1 MLLLP
6 LLPSILSRTLLE
18 SLKLPASPSLRA
30 LVFLSQPVSPIFR
43 IPFTGLYAKFVRLKL
58 LPCPNVI
65 FSFHYLQ
72 HSPEISYVIANTHY
86 LLNLKPP
93 ISHFI
98 ALQSQEGFVKH
109 SHTKVQ
115 APAYTINSLRWK
127 FQTYDRVGLRGI
139 WVYRE
144 LPLVAHERFLLRT
157 LSSLD

>member
-98 ALQSQEGFVKH
+98 ALQAKKDLLNIVILKCKH
-109 SHTKVQ
+109 QPIRSTRYDGSFRRMTALVY
-115 APAYTINSLRWK
+115 AVFGYTGS
-127 FQTYDRVGLRGI
+127 F
-139 WVYRE
+139 
-144 LPLVAHERFLLRT
+144 HLL
-157 LSSLD
+157 LMSAFFCVP